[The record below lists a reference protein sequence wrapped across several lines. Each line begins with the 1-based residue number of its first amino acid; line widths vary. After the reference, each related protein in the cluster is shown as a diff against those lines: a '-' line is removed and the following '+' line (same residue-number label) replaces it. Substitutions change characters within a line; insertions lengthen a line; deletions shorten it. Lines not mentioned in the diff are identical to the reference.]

1 MYLWARWFLSPQAVV
16 AENLGPLDGLERSA
30 DLVRGQWWRIFGIA
44 LVISI
49 LAGVLAAV
57 LGVSLQAAGWA
68 LENGWLVLVGQ
79 VISDAIAL
87 SFAALA
93 GTLLYFDARAR
104 RGAPPAQPDL
114 TLPERPA

>member
-1 MYLWARWFLSPQAVV
+1 VITM
-16 AENLGPLDGLERSA
+16 
-30 DLVRGQWWRIFGIA
+30 IA
-44 LVISI
+44 TL
-49 LAGVLAAV
+49 LAAA
-57 LGVSLQAAGWA
+57 LGVSLQAAGWT

-104 RGAPPAQPDL
+104 RGAPPPEPDL
-114 TLPERPA
+114 TLPERPT